1 MRRLFYLVAAL
12 ALLVPAAVQPAIA
25 QQQPQDL
32 TINALQGE
40 PDNID
45 PNRSSF
51 ATEAA
56 VIRQV
61 FQPLLRF
68 DSRLTPQPAAA
79 SSYDVSPDG
88 TVYTFHLRP
97 DGRWSDGQPVTAQQF
112 EYSWKRILDPKL
124 AAEYASFFVDAGIV
138 GADDWNSGKVPN
150 ADGVGIRALDDF
162 TLEVRL
168 SHPFGPLPDL
178 AALWVVSPLR
188 SDIVEANPTGWTQ
201 DPSTYIGN
209 GPFKMTEWV
218 HQDHISFVPNPQY
231 VANGTWPVPM
241 LQRVTFLM
249 VTSGEADYAAYVN
262 GERDWTL
269 VPDSVVP
276 VVRQDSELNAQARQ
290 YNELTSF
297 WVHVNNAKQPLNDV
311 RIRRALAKA
320 VDRTAL
326 IRDIAS
332 GVGLPLT
339 SIVPP
344 GMPGAQEGLGKEL
357 DFDAAGAQALLAEA
371 GFPGGNGFPTL
382 TYSFSTTSAN
392 QRRAEFLQA
401 QWKQNLNINVQLN
414 SMESK
419 AYQAAF
425 KDKNYELAFG
435 GWGADYPDPQDW
447 FNTLFGCKGGNN
459 KYNYCNPTFDGLVAQ
474 ADSGA
479 DLSER
484 VGLYNQAQT
493 ILIQDAP
500 VAPLFVRGRM
510 VVIKP
515 YVQMTDGSPL
525 TITGQDDYPGDYFLD
540 MVQIAPH

>member
-1 MRRLFYLVAAL
+1 MYLVAAF
-12 ALLVPAAVQPAIA
+12 ALLIPAAVQPAMA

-32 TINALQGE
+32 TVNALQGE

-68 DSRLTPQPAAA
+68 DSKLTPQPAAA
-79 SSYDVSPDG
+79 ASYEVSPDG
-88 TVYTFHLRP
+88 LVYTFHLRP
-97 DGRWSDGQPVTAQQF
+97 DGKFSDGTPVTAQQF
-112 EYSWKRILDPKL
+112 EYSWKRILDPTL

-138 GADDWNSGKVPN
+138 GADAYNSGKGT
-150 ADGVGIRALDDF
+150 ADQVGVKALDDL
-162 TLEVRL
+162 TLEIRL
-168 SHPFGPLPDL
+168 EHPFGPLPDL
-178 AALWVVSPLR
+178 AALWVVPPLR
-188 SDIVEANPTGWTQ
+188 QEIISANPTGWTQ

-209 GPFKMTEWV
+209 GPFMMTEWV

-231 VANGTWPVPM
+231 VANGMWPTPTI
-241 LQRVTFLM
+241 QRMTFLM
-249 VTSGEADYAAYVN
+249 VTNGEADYAAYLN

-269 VPDSVVP
+269 TPDSVVN
-276 VVRQDSELNAQARQ
+276 VVLQDPDLSQQAKM
-290 YNELTSF
+290 YNELTVF
-297 WVHVNNAKQPLNDV
+297 WVHMNNDKAPLNDV
-311 RIRRALAKA
+311 RIRRALNKA
-320 VDRTAL
+320 IDRNAL

-332 GVGLPLT
+332 GVGLPAT
-339 SIVPP
+339 SIIPP
-344 GMPGAQEGLGKEL
+344 GMPGFQEGLGQEL
-357 DFDAAGAQALLAEA
+357 SFDPDGAKALLAEA
-371 GFPGGNGFPTL
+371 GYPGGAGFPKI

-401 QWKQNLNINVQLN
+401 QWKQNLGIDVQLN

-425 KDKNYELAFG
+425 KAKDYQLAFG

-459 KYNYCNPTFDGLVAQ
+459 KYNYCSPNFDALVAR
-474 ADSGA
+474 ADTGT
-479 DLSER
+479 DLSDR
-484 VGLYNQAQT
+484 VALYNQAQT
-493 ILIQDAP
+493 ALIQDAP
-500 VAPLFVRGRM
+500 VAPIFVRGRL
-510 VVIKP
+510 VVVKP

-525 TITGQDDYPGDYFLD
+525 IFTGQDDYPGDLFLD
-540 MVQIAPH
+540 MVRIAPH

>member
-1 MRRLFYLVAAL
+1 
-12 ALLVPAAVQPAIA
+12 
-25 QQQPQDL
+25 
-32 TINALQGE
+32 
-40 PDNID
+40 
-45 PNRSSF
+45 
-51 ATEAA
+51 
-56 VIRQV
+56 
-61 FQPLLRF
+61 
-68 DSRLTPQPAAA
+68 
-79 SSYDVSPDG
+79 
-88 TVYTFHLRP
+88 
-97 DGRWSDGQPVTAQQF
+97 
-112 EYSWKRILDPKL
+112 
-124 AAEYASFFVDAGIV
+124 
-138 GADDWNSGKVPN
+138 
-150 ADGVGIRALDDF
+150 
-162 TLEVRL
+162 
-168 SHPFGPLPDL
+168 
-178 AALWVVSPLR
+178 
-188 SDIVEANPTGWTQ
+188 
-201 DPSTYIGN
+201 
-209 GPFKMTEWV
+209 
-218 HQDHISFVPNPQY
+218 
-231 VANGTWPVPM
+231 
-241 LQRVTFLM
+241 
-249 VTSGEADYAAYVN
+249 
-262 GERDWTL
+262 
-269 VPDSVVP
+269 
-276 VVRQDSELNAQARQ
+276 ELNAQARQ

-344 GMPGAQEGLGKEL
+344 GMPGAQEGLGQEL
-357 DFDAAGAQALLAEA
+357 DFDPAGAQALLAEA

-382 TYSFSTTSAN
+382 TYSFATTSAN

-540 MVQIAPH
+540 MVQIAQH

>member
-1 MRRLFYLVAAL
+1 MKRRLVYLLAAL
-12 ALLVPAAVQPAIA
+12 ALLVPAAVQPAMA
-25 QQQPQDL
+25 QGQAQDL

-68 DSRLTPQPAAA
+68 DQKLTPQPAAA
-79 SSYDVSPDG
+79 SGYDVSPDG
-88 TVYTFHLRP
+88 LTYTFHLRP
-97 DGRWSDGQPVTAQQF
+97 DGRWSDGQPVTASQF
-112 EYSWKRILDPKL
+112 EYSWKRILDPKI

-138 GADDWNSGKVPN
+138 GADDWNSGKAAN
-150 ADGVGIRALDDF
+150 ADGVGIHALDDL
-162 TLEVRL
+162 TLQIQL
-168 SHPFGPLPDL
+168 THPFGPLPDL
-178 AALWVVSPLR
+178 AALWVVPPLR
-188 SDIVEANPTGWTQ
+188 PDIVEGNPNWTQ
-201 DPSTYIGN
+201 DPSTYVGN
-209 GPFKMTEWV
+209 GPFVMSEWV
-218 HQDHISFVPNPQY
+218 HQDHIAFVPNPNY
-231 VANGTWPVPM
+231 VGTSLWPNPT
-241 LQRVTFLM
+241 LTRVTFLM
-249 VTSGEADYAAYVN
+249 VTSGEADYAAYIN

-269 VPDSVVP
+269 APDSVVN
-276 VVRQDSELNAQARQ
+276 VVLQDPELAQQARQ
-290 YNELTSF
+290 YNELTVF
-297 WVHVNNAKQPLNDV
+297 WVHMNNTKPPLNDV

-320 VDRTAL
+320 VDRNAL

-332 GVGLPLT
+332 GVGAPAT
-339 SIVPP
+339 SIIPP
-344 GMPGAQEGLGKEL
+344 GMPGAQEGLGQEL
-357 DFDAAGAQALLAEA
+357 AFDPQGAQALLAEA
-371 GFPGGNGFPTL
+371 GYANGQGFPTL
-382 TYSFSTTSAN
+382 TYSFATTSAN

-459 KYNYCNPTFDGLVAQ
+459 KYNYCNPTFDSLVAQ
-474 ADSGA
+474 ADTGT
-479 DLSER
+479 DLSDR
-484 VGLYNQAQT
+484 VTLYNQAQT

-510 VVIKP
+510 VIVKP
-515 YVQMTDGSPL
+515 YVQMVDGSQL
-525 TITGQDDYPGDYFLD
+525 MITGQDDYPGDLFLD
-540 MVQIAPH
+540 MVRIAPH

>member
-12 ALLVPAAVQPAIA
+12 ALLVPAAVQPAMA

-124 AAEYASFFVDAGIV
+124 AAEYASFFVDASIV

-150 ADGVGIRALDDF
+150 ADNVGVHALDDL
-162 TLEVRL
+162 TLEIRL

-188 SDIVEANPTGWTQ
+188 SDIVDANPTGWTQ
-201 DPSTYIGN
+201 DASTYIGN
-209 GPFKMTEWV
+209 GPFMMTEWV

-231 VANGTWPVPM
+231 VANGPWPVPT

-297 WVHVNNAKQPLNDV
+297 WVHLNNAKQPLTDV
-311 RIRRALAKA
+311 RVRRALAKA

-339 SIVPP
+339 SILPP
-344 GMPGAQEGLGKEL
+344 GMPGAQEGLGQEL
-357 DFDAAGAQALLAEA
+357 DFDPSGAQALLAEA

-382 TYSFSTTSAN
+382 TYSFATTSAN

-459 KYNYCNPTFDGLVAQ
+459 KYNYCNPTFDSLVAQ
-474 ADSGA
+474 ADSGT

-484 VGLYNQAQT
+484 VGQYNQAQT

-510 VVIKP
+510 VIIKP

-525 TITGQDDYPGDYFLD
+525 NITGQDDYPGDYFLD

>member
-12 ALLVPAAVQPAIA
+12 ALLVPAAVQPAMA

-112 EYSWKRILDPKL
+112 EYSWKRILDPTL

-231 VANGTWPVPM
+231 VANGTWPVPT
-241 LQRVTFLM
+241 LQRLTFLM

-297 WVHVNNAKQPLNDV
+297 WVHLNNAKQPLNDV

-344 GMPGAQEGLGKEL
+344 GMPGAQEGLGQEL
-357 DFDAAGAQALLAEA
+357 DFDPAGAQALLAEA

-382 TYSFSTTSAN
+382 TYSFATTSAN

-484 VGLYNQAQT
+484 VGLYNQAQK

-540 MVQIAPH
+540 VVQIAPH

>member
-1 MRRLFYLVAAL
+1 MRRLFYLFAAF
-12 ALLVPAAVQPAIA
+12 ALLVPAAAQPAMA

-68 DSRLTPQPAAA
+68 DSKLTPQPAAA
-79 SSYDVSPDG
+79 SSYDVSADG
-88 TVYTFHLRP
+88 LTYTFHLRP

-112 EYSWKRILDPKL
+112 EYSFKRILDPKL

-150 ADGVGIRALDDF
+150 SDGVGVKALDDQ
-162 TLEVRL
+162 TLEIRL
-168 SHPFGPLPDL
+168 THPFGPLPDL
-178 AALWVVSPLR
+178 AALWVVSPER
-188 SDIVEANPTGWTQ
+188 PDIVQNNDNWTQ

-209 GPFKMTEWV
+209 GPFMMSEWV

-231 VANGTWPVPM
+231 VANGQWPVPT
-241 LQRVTFLM
+241 LQRLTFLM
-249 VTSGEADYAAYVN
+249 VTSGEADYAAYIN

-269 VPDSVVP
+269 VPDSVVS
-276 VVRQDSELNAQARQ
+276 VAQQDPDLQQQLRQ
-290 YNELTSF
+290 YNELTTF
-297 WVHVNNAKQPLNDV
+297 WVHINNSKTPLNDV
-311 RIRRALAKA
+311 RVRRALSKA
-320 VDRTAL
+320 IDRQAL

-332 GVGLPLT
+332 GVGLPFT
-339 SIVPP
+339 SIIPP
-344 GMPGAQEGLGKEL
+344 GMPGYQEGLGQEL
-357 DFDAAGAQALLAEA
+357 NFDPSGAQALLAEA
-371 GFPGGNGFPTL
+371 GFPNGTGFPNIAF
-382 TYSFSTTSAN
+382 SFATTSAN

-401 QWKQNLNINVQLN
+401 QWKQNLNINIQLN

-425 KDKNYELAFG
+425 KDKNYDLAFG

-447 FNTLFGCKGGNN
+447 FGTLFSCKGGNN
-459 KYNYCNPTFDGLVAQ
+459 KYNYCNPSFDSLVTQ
-474 ADSGA
+474 ADTGT
-479 DLSER
+479 DLGTR
-484 VGLYNQAQT
+484 IDLYNQAQT
-493 ILIQDAP
+493 QLITDAP
-500 VAPLFVRGRM
+500 VAPIFVRGRA

-515 YVQMTDGSPL
+515 YVQMTDGTPL
-525 TITGQDDYPGDYFLD
+525 SITGQDDYPGDYFLD
-540 MVQIAPH
+540 SVRIAPH

>member
-1 MRRLFYLVAAL
+1 MRRLFSLVAAL
-12 ALLVPAAVQPAIA
+12 ALLVPAAVQPAMA

-68 DSRLTPQPAAA
+68 DSHLTPQPAAA
-79 SSYDVSPDG
+79 GSYDVSPDG

-112 EYSWKRILDPKL
+112 EYSWRRILDPKL

-138 GADDWNSGKVPN
+138 GADDWDSGKVPN
-150 ADGVGIRALDDF
+150 ADNVGVRALDDL
-162 TLEVRL
+162 TLEIRL

-201 DPSTYIGN
+201 DPSTYVGN

-231 VANGTWPVPM
+231 VANGMWPVPT

-297 WVHVNNAKQPLNDV
+297 WVHLNNAKQPLNDV

-326 IRDIAS
+326 IRDIAN
-332 GVGLPLT
+332 GVGMPLT

-344 GMPGAQEGLGKEL
+344 GMPGAQEGLGQEL
-357 DFDAAGAQALLAEA
+357 DFDPAGAQALLAEA

-459 KYNYCNPTFDGLVAQ
+459 KYNYCNPTFDGLVSQ

-484 VGLYNQAQT
+484 IGLYNQAQT

-510 VVIKP
+510 VIIKP
-515 YVQMTDGSPL
+515 YVQMADGSPL

-540 MVQIAPH
+540 MVQIAAH

>member
-1 MRRLFYLVAAL
+1 MRRLVYLIAAI
-12 ALLVPAAVQPAIA
+12 ALLVPAAAQPAFA

-56 VIRQV
+56 VIRQA

-79 SSYDVSPDG
+79 QSYDVSPDG
-88 TVYTFHLRP
+88 LVYTFHLRP
-97 DGRWSDGQPVTAQQF
+97 DGRWSDGQPVTAQNF
-112 EYSWKRILDPKL
+112 EYSWKRILDPQI
-124 AAEYASFFVDAGIV
+124 AAEYASFFVDSGIV
-138 GADDWNSGKVPN
+138 GADDWNSGKVPS
-150 ADGVGIRALDDF
+150 ADGVGVRALDDL
-162 TLEVRL
+162 TLEIRL
-168 SHPFGPLPDL
+168 THPFGPLPDL
-178 AALWVVSPLR
+178 AALWVVSPIR
-188 SDIVEANPTGWTQ
+188 QDIVQANPTGWTQ
-201 DPSTYIGN
+201 DPSTYVGN
-209 GPFKMTEWV
+209 GPFMMTEWV
-218 HQDHISFVPNPQY
+218 HQDHISFVPNPNY
-231 VANGTWPVPM
+231 TANGMWPVPT

-249 VTSGEADYAAYVN
+249 VTNGEADYAAYLN

-269 VPDSVVP
+269 TPDSVVN
-276 VVRQDSELNAQARQ
+276 VVLQDPDLSQQARQ
-290 YNELTSF
+290 YNELTVF
-297 WVHVNNAKQPLNDV
+297 WAHINNTKQPLNDV
-311 RIRRALAKA
+311 RVRRALAKA
-320 VDRTAL
+320 IDRTAL

-332 GVGLPLT
+332 GVGLPAT
-339 SIVPP
+339 SIIPP
-344 GMPGAQEGLGKEL
+344 GMPGFVEGLGQEL
-357 DFDAAGAQALLAEA
+357 AFDPQGAQELLAEA
-371 GFPGGNGFPTL
+371 GFPGGAGFPKL
-382 TYSFSTTSAN
+382 TYSFATTSAN

-401 QWKQNLNINVQLN
+401 QWKQNLNIDVQLN

-459 KYNYCNPTFDGLVAQ
+459 KYNYCNPTFDQLVST
-474 ADSGA
+474 ADNGV
-479 DLSER
+479 DLSDR
-484 VGLYNQAQT
+484 IVLYNQAQT
-493 ILIQDAP
+493 VLIQDAP

-510 VVIKP
+510 VLVKP

-540 MVQIAPH
+540 MVRITPH

>member
-12 ALLVPAAVQPAIA
+12 ALLVPAAVQPAMA

-112 EYSWKRILDPKL
+112 EYSWKRILDPTL

-231 VANGTWPVPM
+231 VANGTWPVPT
-241 LQRVTFLM
+241 LQRLTFLM

-297 WVHVNNAKQPLNDV
+297 WVHLNNAKQPLNDV

-339 SIVPP
+339 SILPP
-344 GMPGAQEGLGKEL
+344 GMPGAQEGLGQEL
-357 DFDAAGAQALLAEA
+357 DFDPAGAQALLAEA

-382 TYSFSTTSAN
+382 TYSFATTSAN

-540 MVQIAPH
+540 VVQIAPH

>member
-12 ALLVPAAVQPAIA
+12 ALLVPAAVQPAMA

-231 VANGTWPVPM
+231 VANGTWPVPT

-297 WVHVNNAKQPLNDV
+297 WVHLNNAKQPLNDV

-344 GMPGAQEGLGKEL
+344 GMPGAQEGLGQEL
-357 DFDAAGAQALLAEA
+357 DFDPAGAQALLAEA
-371 GFPGGNGFPTL
+371 GFPGGSGFPTL
-382 TYSFSTTSAN
+382 TYSFATTSAN

-510 VVIKP
+510 VIIKP

-525 TITGQDDYPGDYFLD
+525 AITGQDDYPGDYFLD

>member
-12 ALLVPAAVQPAIA
+12 ALLVPAAVQPAMA

-231 VANGTWPVPM
+231 VANGTWPVPT
-241 LQRVTFLM
+241 LQRLTFLM

-297 WVHVNNAKQPLNDV
+297 WVHLNNAKQPLNDV

-339 SIVPP
+339 SILPP
-344 GMPGAQEGLGKEL
+344 GMPGAQEGLGQEL
-357 DFDAAGAQALLAEA
+357 DFDPAGAQALLAEA

-382 TYSFSTTSAN
+382 TYSFATTSAN

-540 MVQIAPH
+540 VVQIAPH

>member
-12 ALLVPAAVQPAIA
+12 ALLVPAAVQPAMA

-150 ADGVGIRALDDF
+150 ADGVGIRALDDV

-231 VANGTWPVPM
+231 VANGTWPVPT

-344 GMPGAQEGLGKEL
+344 GMPGAQEGLGQEL
-357 DFDAAGAQALLAEA
+357 DFDPAGAQALLAEA

-382 TYSFSTTSAN
+382 TYSFATTSAN

-493 ILIQDAP
+493 ILIQDSP

-510 VVIKP
+510 VIIKP

>member
-1 MRRLFYLVAAL
+1 MRRLLYLVAAL

-79 SSYDVSPDG
+79 ASYDVSPDG
-88 TVYTFHLRP
+88 MTYTFHLRP

-112 EYSWKRILDPKL
+112 EYSWKRILDPKI
-124 AAEYASFFVDAGIV
+124 AAEYASFFVDSGIV
-138 GADDWNSGKVPN
+138 GADDWNSGKSAN
-150 ADGVGIRALDDF
+150 ADGVGIRALDDL
-162 TLEVRL
+162 TLEIRL

-178 AALWVVSPLR
+178 AALWVVPPLR
-188 SDIVEANPTGWTQ
+188 PDIVEANPTGWTQ
-201 DPSTYIGN
+201 DTSTYIGN
-209 GPFKMTEWV
+209 GPFMMTEWV

-231 VANGTWPVPM
+231 VANGQWPAPT

-249 VTSGEADYAAYVN
+249 VTSGEADYAAFIN

-269 VPDSVVP
+269 TPDSVVNVVLQDP
-276 VVRQDSELNAQARQ
+276 VLAQQARQ
-290 YNELTSF
+290 YNELTVF
-297 WVHVNNAKQPLNDV
+297 WVHMNNAKQPINDLRV
-311 RIRRALAKA
+311 RRALNKA
-320 VDRTAL
+320 IDRDAL

-332 GVGLPLT
+332 GVGMPAT
-339 SIVPP
+339 SIIPP
-344 GMPGAQEGLGKEL
+344 GMPGFQEGLGQEL
-357 DFDAAGAQALLAEA
+357 AFDPAGAQGLLAEA
-371 GFPGGNGFPTL
+371 GFPGGAGFPTL
-382 TYSFSTTSAN
+382 TYSFATTSAN

-401 QWKQNLNINVQLN
+401 QWKQNLSINVQLN

-459 KYNYCNPTFDGLVAQ
+459 KYNFCNPTFDAAVAR
-474 ADSGA
+474 ADTGT
-479 DLSER
+479 DLSDR
-484 VGLYNQAQT
+484 VVLYNQAQT
-493 ILIQDAP
+493 ILITEAP

-510 VVIKP
+510 VLIKP
-515 YVQMTDGSPL
+515 YVQMVDGGPL
-525 TITGQDDYPGDYFLD
+525 SITGQDDYPGDLFLD
-540 MVQIAPH
+540 SVRIAPH

>member
-1 MRRLFYLVAAL
+1 MYLVAAL
-12 ALLVPAAVQPAIA
+12 ALLVPAAVQPAMA

-68 DSRLTPQPAAA
+68 DSKLTPQPAAA
-79 SSYDVSPDG
+79 ASYDVSPDG
-88 TVYTFHLRP
+88 LVYTFHLRP
-97 DGRWSDGQPVTAQQF
+97 DGRFSDGTPVTAQQF
-112 EYSWKRILDPKL
+112 EYSWKRILDPNL

-138 GADDWNSGKVPN
+138 GADAYNSGKGT
-150 ADGVGIRALDDF
+150 ADQVGIKALDDL
-162 TLEVRL
+162 TLEIRL
-168 SHPFGPLPDL
+168 EHPFGPLPDL
-178 AALWVVSPLR
+178 AALWVVPPLR
-188 SDIVEANPTGWTQ
+188 QDIISANPTGWTQ

-209 GPFKMTEWV
+209 GPFMMTEWV

-231 VANGTWPVPM
+231 VANGQWPVPTI
-241 LQRVTFLM
+241 QRMTFLM
-249 VTSGEADYAAYVN
+249 VTNGEADYAAYLN

-269 VPDSVVP
+269 TPDSVVN
-276 VVRQDSELNAQARQ
+276 VVLQDSDLSQQAKQ
-290 YNELTSF
+290 YNELTVF
-297 WVHVNNAKQPLNDV
+297 WVHMNNEKMPLNDV
-311 RIRRALAKA
+311 RIRRALNKA
-320 VDRTAL
+320 IDRSAL

-332 GVGLPLT
+332 GVGLPAT
-339 SIVPP
+339 SIIPP
-344 GMPGAQEGLGKEL
+344 GMPGFQEGLGQEL
-357 DFDAAGAQALLAEA
+357 GFDPTGAQALLAEA
-371 GFPGGNGFPTL
+371 GFPGGAGFPKI
-382 TYSFSTTSAN
+382 TYSFATTSAN

-401 QWKQNLNINVQLN
+401 QWKQNLGIDVQLN

-425 KDKNYELAFG
+425 KAKDYQLAFG

-459 KYNYCNPTFDGLVAQ
+459 KYNYCNPNFDSLVAK
-474 ADSGA
+474 ADTGT
-479 DLSER
+479 DLSDR
-484 VGLYNQAQT
+484 VALYNQAQT
-493 ILIQDAP
+493 LLIQDAP
-500 VAPLFVRGRM
+500 VAPIFIRGRM
-510 VVIKP
+510 VVVKP

-525 TITGQDDYPGDYFLD
+525 VFTGQDDYPGDLFLD
-540 MVQIAPH
+540 SVRIAPH

>member
-12 ALLVPAAVQPAIA
+12 ALLVPAAVQPAMA

-201 DPSTYIGN
+201 DPSTYVGN

-297 WVHVNNAKQPLNDV
+297 WVHLNNAKQPLNDV

-326 IRDIAS
+326 IRDIAN

-540 MVQIAPH
+540 MVQIAQH

>member
-12 ALLVPAAVQPAIA
+12 ALLVPAAVQPAMA

-297 WVHVNNAKQPLNDV
+297 WVHLNNAKQPLNDV

-326 IRDIAS
+326 IRDIAN

-540 MVQIAPH
+540 MVQIAQH

>member
-1 MRRLFYLVAAL
+1 MKRLFYLVAAL
-12 ALLVPAAVQPAIA
+12 ALLVPAAVQPAMA

-112 EYSWKRILDPKL
+112 EYSWKRILDPTL

-231 VANGTWPVPM
+231 VANGTWPVPT
-241 LQRVTFLM
+241 LQRLTFLM

-297 WVHVNNAKQPLNDV
+297 WVHLNNAKQPLNDV

-344 GMPGAQEGLGKEL
+344 GMPGAQEGLGQEL
-357 DFDAAGAQALLAEA
+357 DFDPAGAQALLAEA

-382 TYSFSTTSAN
+382 TYSFATTSAN

-459 KYNYCNPTFDGLVAQ
+459 KYNYCNPTFDGLGAQ

-479 DLSER
+479 DRSER
-484 VGLYNQAQT
+484 VGLYTQAQT

-540 MVQIAPH
+540 MIQIAPH

>member
-12 ALLVPAAVQPAIA
+12 ALLVPAAVQPAMA

-150 ADGVGIRALDDF
+150 ADSLGVRALDDL
-162 TLEVRL
+162 TLEIRL

-201 DPSTYIGN
+201 DPSSYIGN

-218 HQDHISFVPNPQY
+218 HQDHVSFVPNPQY
-231 VANGTWPVPM
+231 VANGTWPMPT
-241 LQRVTFLM
+241 LQRLTFLM

-297 WVHVNNAKQPLNDV
+297 WVHLNNAKQPLNDV

-339 SIVPP
+339 SILPP
-344 GMPGAQEGLGKEL
+344 GMPGAQEGLGQEL
-357 DFDAAGAQALLAEA
+357 DFDPAGAQALLAEA

-382 TYSFSTTSAN
+382 TYSFATTSAN

-510 VVIKP
+510 VIIKP